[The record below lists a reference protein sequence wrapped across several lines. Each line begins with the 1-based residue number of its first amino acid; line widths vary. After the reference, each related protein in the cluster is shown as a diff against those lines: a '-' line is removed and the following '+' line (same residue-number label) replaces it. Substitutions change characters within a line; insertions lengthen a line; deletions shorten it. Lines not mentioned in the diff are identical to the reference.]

1 MGTHRLRVE
10 DRVTRRTLAGHREV
24 LLDFKSLFQDRRDM
38 RHKSLGVLSLLSVML
53 AGVSIGAAIV
63 GSSEAMAQAT
73 KAETAPAAATEVKP
87 AASEAKPAPPAAAPS
102 TEVVE
107 NPYGM
112 GALWRQGDFVAKG
125 TLIILMIMSIGSWYI
140 GVVKVIEQAKMMKD
154 AKEADEKF

>member
-87 AASEAKPAPPAAAPS
+87 AASEAKPAAPEAKPEPPAAAPS

-107 NPYGM
+107 IPLPPKRSHAVG
-112 GALWRQGDFVAKG
+112 GF
-125 TLIILMIMSIGSWYI
+125 
-140 GVVKVIEQAKMMKD
+140 
-154 AKEADEKF
+154 